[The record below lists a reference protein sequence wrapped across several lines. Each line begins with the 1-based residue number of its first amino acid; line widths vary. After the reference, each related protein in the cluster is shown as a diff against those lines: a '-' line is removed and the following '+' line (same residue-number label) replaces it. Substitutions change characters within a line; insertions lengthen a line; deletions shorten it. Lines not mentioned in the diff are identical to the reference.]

1 MSDMK
6 LIIENWDSYLS
17 EISIEKK
24 GSASI
29 TTIGDL
35 HKYFEEKDPS
45 TLQTLAAKWGGLTAK
60 VLGVAVGTATGGVG
74 GAIGGAIAGE
84 VAEKVVEQMLLASIM
99 AFANLE
105 DGSYPEG
112 SAASY
117 FDLEDNLTL
126 FLRDIE
132 SRGSDFV
139 KPTKAEMEVF
149 TIMRS
154 KIEDAIQGDMPPST
168 TIAQLLGDITSQ
180 SVMDAHLKSGE
191 FAGKV
196 KVKPAT

>member
-6 LIIENWDSYLS
+6 LIIERWDHYIK
-17 EISIEKK
+17 EDAAA
-24 GSASI
+24 GSI
-29 TTIGDL
+29 TTIGQL

-45 TLQTLAAKWGGLTAK
+45 TLQTLAAKWGGFTAK
-60 VLGVAVGTATGGVG
+60 VLGVAAGSVAGGPIS
-74 GAIGGAIAGE
+74 GAVGGAIAGE

-99 AFANLE
+99 AFANIE
-105 DGSYPEG
+105 DGTYPKG
-112 SAASY
+112 SAATY

-132 SRGSDFV
+132 SKGSDFT
-139 KPTKAEMEVF
+139 KPTKAELEVF

-154 KIEDAIQGDMPPST
+154 KIEDAIQGNVSPKT
-168 TIAQLLGDITSQ
+168 TIAKLLGDVTSQ

-196 KVKPAT
+196 KVEPAT